1 MRLRNVIIES
11 TTDPDV
17 GYSLRRVSLESAI
30 LQNTVKLLTD
40 VLPDFI
46 TNLTGKKESLANVSQ
61 ARVNVLKHLEV
72 TDKQLSLINQ
82 ITGTGY
88 LNYAD
93 KLVVVPEDFKG
104 NLKQY
109 VELVQHELLINYT
122 LLNALLEEFTLIV
135 SSFVTNDFSRVS
147 LKDYNE
153 LSYKSKNFLE
163 EYRELRKEYF
173 EKHTNGK
180 SVAKL
185 SSVVSSSTE
194 LELMLVSYNRL
205 VRDIK
210 TIDIKGIETKVDT
223 LIDLLNLTL
232 KSVKGVDA
240 KVSGNMTRTLS
251 EGSYNI
257 AKSVESFTAFY
268 FDAYTLI
275 NAIEELVKRVEK

>member
-232 KSVKGVDA
+232 KSVKDVDA

>member
-135 SSFVTNDFSRVS
+135 SSFVTNDFTRVS

-153 LSYKSKNFLE
+153 LSFKSKNFLE
-163 EYRELRKEYF
+163 EYKELRKEYF
-173 EKHTNGK
+173 EKHTTGK

-210 TIDIKGIETKVDT
+210 TVDIKGIETKVDT

-232 KSVKGVDA
+232 KSVKDVNT

-268 FDAYTLI
+268 FDAYVLI

>member
-232 KSVKGVDA
+232 KSVKDVDT

>member
-1 MRLRNVIIES
+1 MRLRNVIIET

-61 ARVNVLKHLEV
+61 ARINVLKHLEV

-109 VELVQHELLINYT
+109 VELVQHELLTNYV
-122 LLNALLEEFTLIV
+122 LLNALLEEFILIV
-135 SSFVTNDFSRVS
+135 SSFVTNDFARVS

-173 EKHTNGK
+173 EKHTTGK

-210 TIDIKGIETKVDT
+210 TVDIKGIETKVDT

-232 KSVKGVDA
+232 KSVKDVDT

-268 FDAYTLI
+268 FDAYILI